1 MQIHLN
7 KGACFSLWL
16 WPHRCVLAKGK
27 LTWYLHAC
35 TCFLNSA
42 LHVEFKICSVSILP
56 SILRTQHYSCDHQG
70 MPEQSKGER
79 EKKHNKNNR
88 ISFIPLS
95 FPPLF
100 SLPLPAVI
108 TSLPLQASSCLSR
121 LRVYRSVLF
130 QQSPAL
136 TSRCCCR
143 SHPARRR
150 LSCLA
155 SGFNRPEE
163 SVLEAIY
170 SRQMTTSLLL
180 NVSAADCGLLFFIV
194 CC

>member
-1 MQIHLN
+1 MII
-7 KGACFSLWL
+7 KEC
-16 WPHRCVLAKGK
+16 
-27 LTWYLHAC
+27 
-35 TCFLNSA
+35 
-42 LHVEFKICSVSILP
+42 
-56 SILRTQHYSCDHQG
+56 
-70 MPEQSKGER
+70 QSRARER
-79 EKKHNKNNR
+79 ERRNTIKTTEFL
-88 ISFIPLS
+88 SFLS

-121 LRVYRSVLF
+121 LRVYRSVLS

-150 LSCLA
+150 LSCSA

-180 NVSAADCGLLFFIV
+180 DVSAADCGLLFVIV

>member
-1 MQIHLN
+1 
-7 KGACFSLWL
+7 
-16 WPHRCVLAKGK
+16 
-27 LTWYLHAC
+27 
-35 TCFLNSA
+35 
-42 LHVEFKICSVSILP
+42 
-56 SILRTQHYSCDHQG
+56 

-180 NVSAADCGLLFFIV
+180 NVSAADCGLLFVICYCLLLVLLFAARAEVKLQTGVRVFQMRWHHRIDI
-194 CC
+194 CHLAEGK

>member
-1 MQIHLN
+1 MWSSRN
-7 KGACFSLWL
+7 A
-16 WPHRCVLAKGK
+16 RA
-27 LTWYLHAC
+27 
-35 TCFLNSA
+35 
-42 LHVEFKICSVSILP
+42 E
-56 SILRTQHYSCDHQG
+56 QG
-70 MPEQSKGER
+70 RER

-100 SLPLPAVI
+100 SFPLPAVI

-121 LRVYRSVLF
+121 LRVYRSVLS

-150 LSCLA
+150 LSCSA

-180 NVSAADCGLLFFIV
+180 DVSAADCGLLFVIV
-194 CC
+194 CCYFCCLVLALRWNYRLAWGCFRCGGITELTFAI